1 MIKYSKNLGKCFLCP
16 NLKKEEINRGLLVMN
31 ASAQN
36 SLSDHDGATS
46 RKGIPLLKHTLH
58 KLQEA
63 QSTDQL
69 PN

>member
-1 MIKYSKNLGKCFLCP
+1 
-16 NLKKEEINRGLLVMN
+16 MN